1 MPLHPTFARLL
12 GTLPPPDPSEPAL
25 PMVAERQSALARARG
40 AIPGLVVADDGAT
53 VHVGELSPG
62 CRLCK
67 EGGWICVFLTYRC
80 AARCPFCS
88 APASPPRAP
97 WSDLG
102 NEPAALVARMPA
114 LGIHGVGFSGGD
126 PLLEPEL
133 LCAWVRELRAAQP
146 AAYLWCYTSGIP
158 ASPELLRRLRAAGLD
173 ELRFNLAAT
182 GYQEPAVWAALG
194 DACALFA
201 RVTVEIP
208 MLPADV
214 GQVLEL
220 LPRLAAAGV
229 RHLVVHDLVLKGDA
243 PDARSF
249 ALPSQE
255 VVRVHPASAAA
266 ALRVLS
272 VAAALGASLGASFC
286 SVESKALQLHGRLRT
301 MARPLA
307 RAYDELTA
315 DGLLESLWLVP
326 RDAVTAEDGA
336 RGGLFV
342 HPSEERAIDR
352 ARYAAARVR
361 LRPALVFGE
370 EPTLVALEPLGE

>member
-1 MPLHPTFARLL
+1 
-12 GTLPPPDPSEPAL
+12 
-25 PMVAERQSALARARG
+25 MVAERRSALARASAG
-40 AIPGLVVADDGAT
+40 IPGLVVEDDGAT
-53 VHVGELSPG
+53 VRVGELSPG

-67 EGGWICVFLTYRC
+67 DGGWICVFLTYRC

-114 LGIHGVGFSGGD
+114 LGVRGVGFSGGD

-133 LCAWVRELRAAQP
+133 LCAWVRELRAALP
-146 AAYLWCYTSGIP
+146 SAYLWGYTSGIP
-158 ASPELLRRLRAAGLD
+158 ASPELMRRLRAEGLD

-182 GYQEPAVWAALG
+182 GYRDPAVWAALG
-194 DACALFA
+194 AACALFP
-201 RVTVEIP
+201 RVTVEVP

-214 GQVLEL
+214 GQVLEV
-220 LPRLAAAGV
+220 LPRLAAEGV
-229 RHLVVHDLVLKGDA
+229 RHLVVHDLMLKAAA

-255 VVRVHPASAAA
+255 LVHVHPASAAA
-266 ALRVLS
+266 ALRVLAA
-272 VAAALGASLGASFC
+272 AAALGASLGASFC

-301 MARPLA
+301 MAQPLQ

-326 RDAVTAEDGA
+326 RDATTAEDGA
-336 RGGLFV
+336 RAGRFV
-342 HPSEERAIDR
+342 HPTEACSIDR

-361 LRPALVFGE
+361 LRPALVFGG

>member
-1 MPLHPTFARLL
+1 MAP
-12 GTLPPPDPSEPAL
+12 
-25 PMVAERQSALARARG
+25 ERRSALARAQ
-40 AIPGLVVADDGAT
+40 AAVPELLVADDGAT

-67 EGGWICVFLTYRC
+67 EGGWVCVFLTYRC
-80 AARCPFCS
+80 AARCAFCS
-88 APASPPRAP
+88 APTAPPPTP

-102 NEPAALVARMPA
+102 AEPAALVARMPA
-114 LGIHGVGFSGGD
+114 LGLRGVGFSGGD

-133 LCAWVRELRAAQP
+133 LCARVRKLQAAQP
-146 AAYLWCYTSGIP
+146 SAYLWCYTSGIP
-158 ASPELLRRLRAAGLD
+158 ASPELLRRLRGEGLD

-182 GYQEPAVWAALG
+182 GYRDPAVWAALG

-208 MLPADV
+208 MLPTDV

-229 RHLVVHDLVLKGDA
+229 RHLVVHDLVLKDDA

-255 VVRVHPASAAA
+255 VVHVHPGSAAA
-266 ALRVLS
+266 ALQVLQ
-272 VAAALGASLGASFC
+272 AAAPLAASLGASFC
-286 SVESKALQLHGRLRT
+286 SIESKALQLRGRLQT

-315 DGLLESLWLVP
+315 DGLLESLWLIP
-326 RDAVTAEDGA
+326 RDATTAEDGA
-336 RGGLFV
+336 RAGLFV
-342 HPSEERAIDR
+342 HPREARSIDR

-361 LRPALVFGE
+361 LRPALVYGG
-370 EPTLVALEPLGE
+370 EPTLVAVEPLGD